1 MNALRA
7 RLDPL
12 PNPAPPPEGV
22 QAPLSDEGGTES
34 PKVTKQKKSRG
45 GAEDF
50 KSDGDRGR
58 AEDCVTSPPLPP
70 SLPTPPVPDVPQP
83 PPTTTGVSLQGRD
96 PNGLLVQH

>member
-12 PNPAPPPEGV
+12 PNPALPPEGV
-22 QAPLSDEGGTES
+22 QAPLSDEGGKES

-45 GAEDF
+45 GTEDF

-58 AEDCVTSPPLPP
+58 AENRVNSPPLPP

>member
-50 KSDGDRGR
+50 KSDGDRGCV
-58 AEDCVTSPPLPP
+58 ENHVTSPPLPP
-70 SLPTPPVPDVPQP
+70 SLPTLPDVPQP
-83 PPTTTGVSLQGRD
+83 PPPTGVSLQGRD
-96 PNGLLVQH
+96 PNGLLVL